1 MARKLAKVL
10 KTEVMG
16 DLSALGQLLQSYGR
30 GKDTILA
37 HITPEE
43 AEMLKDRGGR
53 GSTNPQ
59 TGLLEFETLPEVTV
73 SASRYSPSLGV
84 SGGYGGTSRSEEG
97 ATSSPYYTGTVYAP
111 EPMAVPRGGEALPAV
126 TPPPPATLGA
136 QAPAAAAPQE
146 ESFATKLR
154 RQAGAAVK
162 DLTAADILKG
172 VAIGGLGLTGARA
185 GRGAAAQAR
194 EAADQQR
201 AIAEQYQKMGRQMA
215 GGAVA
220 GQLSPASLQAYQAY
234 QARLA
239 QEAEKSGGV
248 GVTQAAGQL
257 EAFRQTLLAN
267 QLDYGLK
274 VAQIGDN
281 YAVGAIRTA
290 LQADADT
297 AANTQNFYALLAS
310 IVAGRR
316 PG

>member
-73 SASRYSPSLGV
+73 SGSRYLPSIGV
-84 SGGYGGTSRSEEG
+84 SGGYGTSGGTSR
-97 ATSSPYYTGTVYAP
+97 AP
-111 EPMAVPRGGEALPAV
+111 EEYTVSTGLPAEGGFGV
-126 TPPPPATLGA
+126 TRPPV
-136 QAPAAAAPQE
+136 AAAPEAAAIPPPTLAQQAPPE
-146 ESFATKLR
+146 EGFATKLS
-154 RQAGAAVK
+154 RQAKAAVK

-185 GRGAAAQAR
+185 QRGAAAQAR
-194 EAADQQR
+194 TAADQQR

-297 AANTQNFYALLAS
+297 ASNTQNFYALLAS
-310 IVAGRR
+310 IVAGQR
-316 PG
+316 PRA